1 MSTVKQYGQRRGSRS
16 GVRPEQPHV
25 SPPPELSSS
34 QPAATSPAAPPDDV
48 LKFEQLQKSMLFA
61 VARRMATTL
70 FALADLAVD
79 VESIDPDG
87 NPELY
92 GAFKSAAD
100 SLQWV
105 SRGAK

>member
-1 MSTVKQYGQRRGSRS
+1 MSTINQYGQRRGSRS

-25 SPPPELSSS
+25 SSPPELSSA

-48 LKFEQLQKSMLFA
+48 YKFERLQKQMLYA

-79 VESIDPDG
+79 VESIDSDG
-87 NPELY
+87 DPKLY

-100 SLQWV
+100 SLDWV
-105 SRGAK
+105 ARGEK